1 MKIITAE
8 KWFKAP
14 EEYKKIKDGQKWLLY
29 IDEEGA
35 TTWGPVEVE
44 KTLHE
49 RVKENNA
56 QGVKDWEE
64 RAKKGEVLQIM

>member
-29 IDEEGA
+29 MDEEGA

-49 RVKENNA
+49 
-56 QGVKDWEE
+56 
-64 RAKKGEVLQIM
+64 GEVLQIM